1 MPITWIE
8 WDGFEEGSR
17 SRCHLRIVDFE
28 TASRNGEPFSRLNEA
43 LGILP
48 NPVMHTCTANLKVK
62 AGRAFMQSR
71 GYGEWQN
78 VMRIRADEPRSVT
91 RLTSPGRGNSG
102 GEPNLPLARADVRK
116 ADVLAFWRAQPFDL
130 ALDPE
135 GDFGN
140 CDGCFLKA
148 RHKIVRAFVTRP
160 ELATWSNNEKSRP
173 SGATFR
179 NDRPRYSELLR
190 EAEFYAKQIP
200 LAFPEHEEDNA
211 LIDCMCG
218 DCPTEDTTMT
228 QSNSLADA
236 LTEEQRQALGE
247 ALTEYFA
254 TLDSDAGIRAQN
266 GRILR
271 TFDYC
276 DSRNIDDLIDR
287 AIAPALSASPVE
299 QPAAAPDGAEP
310 PRHIVDAAMEV
321 ARHQYRHGVTRASI
335 IAIWEALGKPWYAVA
350 TSANE
355 TGAEGL
361 DGLARELWAAA
372 QLAPGDGIEDGVR
385 RIAAIVSRY
394 GDGADAH
401 STRREGA

>member
-1 MPITWIE
+1 
-8 WDGFEEGSR
+8 
-17 SRCHLRIVDFE
+17 
-28 TASRNGEPFSRLNEA
+28 
-43 LGILP
+43 
-48 NPVMHTCTANLKVK
+48 
-62 AGRAFMQSR
+62 
-71 GYGEWQN
+71 
-78 VMRIRADEPRSVT
+78 
-91 RLTSPGRGNSG
+91 
-102 GEPNLPLARADVRK
+102 
-116 ADVLAFWRAQPFDL
+116 
-130 ALDPE
+130 
-135 GDFGN
+135 
-140 CDGCFLKA
+140 
-148 RHKIVRAFVTRP
+148 
-160 ELATWSNNEKSRP
+160 
-173 SGATFR
+173 
-179 NDRPRYSELLR
+179 
-190 EAEFYAKQIP
+190 
-200 LAFPEHEEDNA
+200 
-211 LIDCMCG
+211 
-218 DCPTEDTTMT
+218 MT
-228 QSNSLADA
+228 QSNSRADA